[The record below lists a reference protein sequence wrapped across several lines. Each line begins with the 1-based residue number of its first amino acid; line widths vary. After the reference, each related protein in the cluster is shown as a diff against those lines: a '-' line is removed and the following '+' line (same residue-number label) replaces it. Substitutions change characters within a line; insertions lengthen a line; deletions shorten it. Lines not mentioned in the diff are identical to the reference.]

1 MVNKQNENDSDIEI
15 TNEHSE
21 NEEAMELQ
29 DTEEKVADKIKQLR
43 HKLQQCEEDKRA
55 IREESSRV
63 QADFLNARKRLAEEQ
78 IRDHE
83 RQTERYIEVLLP
95 VCDSFTMALGQPS
108 WQTADP
114 AWKNGIEGIY
124 TQLQQVLTQYDV
136 TLISPMGAA
145 FDPNEHEAVGQ
156 TPVEADQVDTIV
168 SVVQPGYVR
177 VKGGQRT
184 IIRPAR
190 VIIGSIEE

>member
-78 IRDHE
+78 IRD
-83 RQTERYIEVLLP
+83 RK
-95 VCDSFTMALGQPS
+95 S
-108 WQTADP
+108 
-114 AWKNGIEGIY
+114 
-124 TQLQQVLTQYDV
+124 
-136 TLISPMGAA
+136 
-145 FDPNEHEAVGQ
+145 VG
-156 TPVEADQVDTIV
+156 
-168 SVVQPGYVR
+168 
-177 VKGGQRT
+177 
-184 IIRPAR
+184 
-190 VIIGSIEE
+190 